1 VRCESWIWSKDGDG
15 KAGRPIDSRDKSGKL
30 PRMKFGRITVALALA
45 LCCTACRK
53 KPVAVAPAPVPV
65 RPDGV
70 IELRMATFNIRYE
83 NDEDRDFR
91 SWRSR
96 IVPAVKA
103 IRAMQPDVFGVQ
115 EALHGQ
121 VADLR
126 ASLPDFNFHGIGRE
140 DGRKE
145 GEYSGIF
152 YRSDRFEADPTDAG
166 TFWLS
171 DTPEIPGSKTWGNEV
186 TRIATWIR
194 LVDRSTGRGFYVFNT
209 HWDHRNQPSREKAA
223 LLLAKRIDGRRK
235 QSEPVVLLG
244 DFNAVEANAAVAYLS
259 GKSVTLAGQK
269 QTWSHGLVDAFDTLY
284 PSKGNRTTLH
294 FWSGKREGDRN
305 VDHILVSPGAKLIAA
320 DIFTGKAPWPS
331 DHFPVSAQ
339 IVFPATS

>member
-1 VRCESWIWSKDGDG
+1 
-15 KAGRPIDSRDKSGKL
+15 
-30 PRMKFGRITVALALA
+30 MKFGSIMIALALA
-45 LCCTACRK
+45 LGCAACRK
-53 KPVAVAPAPVPV
+53 KPAVAVSLPPVPV
-65 RPDGV
+65 RSDGV
-70 IELRMATFNIRYE
+70 IELRMATFNVRYE

-91 SWRSR
+91 SWRLR
-96 IVPAVKA
+96 VVPAVKA
-103 IRAMQPDVFGVQ
+103 IRSMRPDVFGVQ

-126 ASLPDFNFHGIGRE
+126 ASLSDFQFHGIGRD
-140 DGRKE
+140 DGKKE

-152 YRSDRFEADPTDAG
+152 FRSDRFEADPADAG

-171 DTPEIPGSKTWGNEV
+171 DTPEVPGSKTWGNEIP
-186 TRIATWIR
+186 RIAAWIR

-209 HWDHRNQPSREKAA
+209 HWDHKNQPSREKAA
-223 LLLAKRIDGRRK
+223 LLLARRIDGRRNPA
-235 QSEPVVLLG
+235 EPVVLLG
-244 DFNAVEANAAVAYLS
+244 DFNAVDGNNAVAYLR
-259 GKSVTLAGQK
+259 GKPVTLAGQK
-269 QTWSHGLVDAFDTLY
+269 QSWANGLVDAFNTLS

-331 DHFPVSAQ
+331 DHFPVTAQ
-339 IVFPATS
+339 IAFPATS

>member
-1 VRCESWIWSKDGDG
+1 
-15 KAGRPIDSRDKSGKL
+15 
-30 PRMKFGRITVALALA
+30 MKFGSITIALALA
-45 LCCTACRK
+45 LGCAACRK
-53 KPVAVAPAPVPV
+53 KPAMAVSLPPVPV
-65 RPDGV
+65 RSDGV
-70 IELRMATFNIRYE
+70 IELRMATFNVRYE

-91 SWRSR
+91 SWRLR
-96 IVPAVKA
+96 VVPVVKA

-126 ASLPDFNFHGIGRE
+126 ASLPDFQFHGIGRD
-140 DGRKE
+140 DGKKE

-152 YRSDRFEADPTDAG
+152 YRSDRFEVDPADAG

-171 DTPEIPGSKTWGNEV
+171 DTPEVPGSKTWGNEIP
-186 TRIATWIR
+186 RIAAWIR

-209 HWDHRNQPSREKAA
+209 HWDHKNQPSREKAA
-223 LLLAKRIDGRRK
+223 LLLARRIDGRRNPA
-235 QSEPVVLLG
+235 EPVVLLG
-244 DFNAVEANAAVAYLS
+244 DFNAVDGNNAVAYLR
-259 GKSVTLAGQK
+259 GKPVTLAGQK
-269 QTWSHGLVDAFDTLY
+269 QSWANGLVDAFNTLS

-331 DHFPVSAQ
+331 DHFPVTAQ
-339 IVFPATS
+339 IAFPATS

>member
-1 VRCESWIWSKDGDG
+1 
-15 KAGRPIDSRDKSGKL
+15 
-30 PRMKFGRITVALALA
+30 MKFGKITVALALA
-45 LCCTACRK
+45 LGCAACRK
-53 KPVAVAPAPVPV
+53 KPAVAVSPPPVPV
-65 RPDGV
+65 RTDGV
-70 IELRMATFNIRYE
+70 IDLRMATFNIRYE
-83 NDEDRDFR
+83 NDGDRDFR
-91 SWRSR
+91 SWRLR

-103 IRAMQPDVFGVQ
+103 IRSMRPDVFGVQ

-126 ASLPDFNFHGIGRE
+126 ASLPDFDFHGIGRD
-140 DGRKE
+140 DGKKE

-152 YRSDRFEADPTDAG
+152 YRSDRFDADVTDAG

-171 DTPEIPGSKTWGNEV
+171 DTPEVPGSKTWGNDV

-209 HWDHRNQPSREKAA
+209 HWDHKNQPSREKAA
-223 LLLAKRIDGRRK
+223 LLLAKRIDDRRK

-244 DFNAVEANAAVAYLS
+244 DFNAVEGNAAVAYLR
-259 GKSVTLAGQK
+259 GKPVTLAGQK
-269 QTWSHGLVDAFDTLY
+269 QTWTHGLVDAFDTLY
-284 PSKGNRTTLH
+284 PAKGNRTTLH
-294 FWSGKREGDRN
+294 FWSGKRDGDRN

-331 DHFPVSAQ
+331 DHFPVTAQ